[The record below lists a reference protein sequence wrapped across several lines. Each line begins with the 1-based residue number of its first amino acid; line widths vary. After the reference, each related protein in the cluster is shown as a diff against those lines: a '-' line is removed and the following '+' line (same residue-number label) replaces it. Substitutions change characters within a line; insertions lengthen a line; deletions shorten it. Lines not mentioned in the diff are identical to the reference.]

1 LAIVAF
7 HNRALAKKQRS
18 KSLFGEENVKFYSP
32 LAKKMKKKW
41 QKKAN
46 KMAKTMTNS
55 IAL

>member
-41 QKKAN
+41 QKKTN
-46 KMAKTMTNS
+46 EMAKTMTNS